1 MSDFVV
7 IGAGIAGLTGALRL
21 ASQGKSI
28 TLLSAGVGG
37 LQLSQGTIDVL
48 GYGPD
53 RIDRPLEAVE
63 ALAAARPDHPY
74 ARLGADAVREAVAWL
89 AATLGPDQL
98 VGDPDANLQLPTAVG
113 AVRPTALAPPAVAAG
128 NLTDGMHIAI
138 VGFPRLK
145 DFQPTLVADNL
156 GRATLPGGGRVTT
169 RAVVIDIVARP
180 GEADTSGLAFARA
193 MDDPKFRATVAEAIN
208 ANVAADEAVG
218 LPGVI
223 GLRDGAAAWRDL
235 TERLGRTV
243 FEIPLPPPC
252 VPGIRLNA
260 ALTEHAR
267 QGGVRFVIGGK
278 VIGATS
284 EGDRLVSVTTDTAGR
299 PRETRADWFLF
310 APGGFESGALAVDSY
325 EKVSEPALGLPLAG
339 VPDGPPVDPDYWA
352 DHALFR
358 TGVAV
363 DATMRPTNGD
373 GSPVYANLVA
383 AGGILAGATRWR
395 EKSGEGI
402 AVASAVRGADTIL
415 GRR

>member
-1 MSDFVV
+1 MSDVVV

-21 ASQGKSI
+21 ARAGRSV

-48 GYGPD
+48 GYAPD
-53 RIDRPLEAVE
+53 RVTHPTDGVR

-74 ARLGADAVREAVAWL
+74 ARLGADAVRDAVAWL
-89 AATLGPDQL
+89 AGELGPDQL

-128 NLTDGMHIAI
+128 NLRDGMQVAI

-145 DFQPTLVADNL
+145 DFQPTLIADNL
-156 GRATLPGGGRVTT
+156 ARTTLPDGGRVSA
-169 RAVVIDIVARP
+169 RAVVVDMVARV

-193 MDDPKFRATVAEAIN
+193 MDDPKFRATVAEAID

-218 LPGVI
+218 LPGVV
-223 GLRDGAAAWRDL
+223 GMRDGAAAWRDL

-252 VPGIRLNA
+252 IPGIRLNT

-267 QGGVRFVIGGK
+267 HAGVRFVVGGK
-278 VIGATS
+278 VVAATAD
-284 EGDRLVSVTTDTAGR
+284 GDRLVSVTTDTAGR
-299 PRETRADWFLF
+299 TRETRADWFLF

-325 EKVSEPALGLPLAG
+325 ERVSEPALGLPLVG
-339 VPDGPPVDPDYWA
+339 VPEGPPVDPDYWA

-358 TGVAV
+358 AGVAV
-363 DATMRPTNGD
+363 DGAMRPTGED
-373 GSPVYANLVA
+373 GTPVYANLVA

-415 GRR
+415 GGR